1 MTTTE
6 TGVENAANVAFLM
19 VSLSAKMIENS
30 GENCDGILDLKTH
43 FRGVKYAVETIKILL
58 EKAEGIIIEEAIEQ
72 VKERMSK
79 LGSIHRP
86 KVAISTA

>member
-1 MTTTE
+1 M
-6 TGVENAANVAFLM
+6 
-19 VSLSAKMIENS
+19 SAKLIANS

-43 FRGVKYAVETIKILL
+43 FRGVKYAMETIKIVL
-58 EKAEGIIIEEAIEQ
+58 EKAEGIIIKEAIEQ

-79 LGSIHRP
+79 LGSIHQP